1 MEKEYQDKIESI
13 IHYKNEYIYS
23 KNNNITYD
31 DDGKYFKVAVANLK
45 IKLKKRKYFIVH
57 KRINEIKHE
66 INKINTDILSMRKL
80 FMTSNSDIFSKEL
93 IEGFDYVY
101 SLKNELIELDKIES
115 LYSYESKQDSP
126 EQDSPEQDSPKQ
138 DSPKQDSPK
147 QGSPKKHK
155 KNIKNFLFETYK
167 QCASGKSKSSEP
179 YYMSKK
185 DLIAHITNFE
195 PNMLNTLP
203 KNFASMKK
211 SEICKVIFS

>member
-23 KNNNITYD
+23 KNNSITYD
-31 DDGKYFKVAVANLK
+31 DDGKYFKVAVANFN
-45 IKLKKRKYFIVH
+45 IKLKKRKYFIVY
-57 KRINEIKHE
+57 KRINDIKQE
-66 INKINTDILSMRKL
+66 INEINTDILSMRKI
-80 FMTSNSDIFSKEL
+80 FMTSNSDIFAKEL
-93 IEGFDYVY
+93 IEGYDSIN

-126 EQDSPEQDSPKQ
+126 KQ
-138 DSPKQDSPK
+138 DSPKQHSPK
-147 QGSPKKHK
+147 QHK

-179 YYMSKK
+179 YYISKK
-185 DLIAHITNFE
+185 DLIAHIKNFE
-195 PNMLNTLP
+195 PKMLNTLP
-203 KNFASMKK
+203 ENFASMKK